1 MKHPENRRVE
11 QYISLLARYRPTLNL
26 ISEAA
31 FSAVGTHIRDALAF
45 ASLIAERRVLPPTIL
60 DVGSGA
66 GFPGVI
72 LGLALPEVTV
82 VLVER
87 RRRRGAFLNLV
98 KAQLG
103 LDNLEVRVEDVRSVR
118 DKEFAVITAQAFGSL
133 KAIYQATSH
142 LHAPRI
148 VILSRKGPGWLK
160 ELGELASLG
169 LPVQV
174 LAEERLESHGRLVMV
189 RLPGG
194 LPCRP

>member
-1 MKHPENRRVE
+1 MKHPENRRIE

-31 FSAVGTHIRDALAF
+31 FSAVRTHIRDALAF

-60 DVGSGA
+60 DVGTGA

-103 LDNLEVRVEDVRSVR
+103 LDNLEVRIEDVRSVR

-142 LHAPRI
+142 LHAPQI
-148 VILSRKGPGWLK
+148 VILSRKGPEWLK
-160 ELGELASLG
+160 ELNELASLG